1 MEDSSL
7 CVPPKPGSD
16 SQFVCKDV
24 MREVS
29 AERDRLLLIV
39 IVLLFALRPGPSGS
53 IEKQVGLD

>member
-29 AERDRLLLIV
+29 A
-39 IVLLFALRPGPSGS
+39 GG
-53 IEKQVGLD
+53 GGYC